1 MRKRILSI
9 MLALCMVLI
18 LVPIS
23 ANAMDIYVNLSIIGE
38 NTLTL
43 EVESGDS
50 IEAVKEKIKTETG
63 CPEADQILKYEGKVL
78 EDGRTLADYNIQKNS
93 TIELSL
99 AESKTPD
106 TIPEG
111 LEYTISG
118 NEVTITKYTGSA
130 AEIDILEKIEGKPV
144 TTIGDEAFRECISL
158 TSITIPDS
166 VKSIGYNAFA
176 YCISLTSVTIPDSV
190 TSIGRYAFNNCRSL
204 TSIIIPDSVTSIG
217 DWAFHRCTKLNNI
230 VIPDGIPSIG
240 TGTFYWCESLTSIA
254 IPDSVKSIGYNA
266 FDGCLKL
273 ESIEIPASVATI
285 EGQAFQNCRGLT
297 SITIPNGVTSIGDY
311 AFAGCSSLT
320 SITIP
325 NSVTSIGSS
334 VCAGCEKLESIT
346 IPASVISID
355 NYAFGNCY
363 SLTSIFVPDGL
374 DVQIFRKTT
383 QVRYKADTSKGEVT
397 ITEISLGEGQ
407 VSVDIPVTI
416 CGYPVVAVADGL
428 LDKISS
434 HTCAGGKATCQ
445 TEAICGICHQKYGE
459 FDSTNHN
466 LENIPAKAATFTEA
480 GNIEYWHCKDCE
492 KYFSDKDG
500 KNGIDLKDTVIAKLT
515 LEIIDGKGQS
525 VETGEKTDLTFRSNA
540 AFGDFIGVEVDGK
553 TIDAK
558 NYTVKEGSTIVT
570 LKADY
575 VATLSSGEHTI
586 GIVSANG
593 TATTTFSVNAKT
605 AVGSDTKSPQ
615 TGDNSRMALWVVLLF
630 ISSGLLIG
638 TAVYGKKKKS

>member
-9 MLALCMVLI
+9 MLALCMVLM
-18 LVPIS
+18 LVPTTVF
-23 ANAMDIYVNLSIIGE
+23 AAD
-38 NTLTL
+38 
-43 EVESGDS
+43 SGVT
-50 IEAVKEKIKTETG
+50 A
-63 CPEADQILKYEGKVL
+63 
-78 EDGRTLADYNIQKNS
+78 
-93 TIELSL
+93 
-99 AESKTPD
+99 
-106 TIPEG
+106 EG

-118 NEVTITKYTGSA
+118 NEVTITKYTGSV
-130 AEIDILEKIEGKPV
+130 AEIDIPEKIEGKPV

-158 TSITIPDS
+158 TSITVPDR
-166 VKSIGYNAFA
+166 VTSIEYNAFA

-217 DWAFHRCTKLNNI
+217 DWAFQHCTKLNNI

-240 TGTFYWCESLTSIA
+240 TGTFYWCESLTSIT

-297 SITIPNGVTSIGDY
+297 SITIPDGVTSIGNN
-311 AFAGCSSLT
+311 AFSGCSNLA

-325 NSVTSIGSS
+325 NSVTSIGDFAFSGCRNLASITIPNS
-334 VCAGCEKLESIT
+334 VTSIGRGVFNGCEKLESIT
-346 IPASVISID
+346 IPASVIPID
-355 NYAFGNCY
+355 RYAFSSCSY
-363 SLTSIFVPDGL
+363 LTSIFVPDGL
-374 DVQIFRKTT
+374 DVEIFWKTT
-383 QVRYKADTSKGEVT
+383 EVRYKADTSKGEVT
-397 ITEISLGEGQ
+397 ITEISLGDGQ
-407 VSVDIPVTI
+407 ISVDIPATI

-428 LDKISS
+428 LEKISS

-445 TEAICGICHQKYGE
+445 TEAICGICHTKYGE
-459 FDSTNHN
+459 IDSTNHN

-480 GNIEYWHCKDCE
+480 GNIEYWHCKDCG

-500 KNGIDLKDTVIAKLT
+500 KNSIDLKDTVIAKLT

-525 VETGEKTDLTFRSNA
+525 VEAGEKTDLTFRSNA
-540 AFGDFIGVEVDGK
+540 AFSDFIRVEVDGK

-638 TAVYGKKKKS
+638 TGVYGKKKKS

>member
-9 MLALCMVLI
+9 MLILCMVLM
-18 LVPIS
+18 LVPTTVF
-23 ANAMDIYVNLSIIGE
+23 AAD
-38 NTLTL
+38 
-43 EVESGDS
+43 SGVT
-50 IEAVKEKIKTETG
+50 A
-63 CPEADQILKYEGKVL
+63 
-78 EDGRTLADYNIQKNS
+78 
-93 TIELSL
+93 
-99 AESKTPD
+99 
-106 TIPEG
+106 EG

-130 AEIDILEKIEGKPV
+130 AEIDIPEKIEGKPV

-158 TSITIPDS
+158 TGITIPDS
-166 VKSIGYNAFA
+166 VTSIGYNAFV
-176 YCISLTSVTIPDSV
+176 YCISLTSVIIPDSV

-230 VIPDGIPSIG
+230 VIPDGISSIG
-240 TGTFYWCESLTSIA
+240 TGTFYWCESLASID

-311 AFAGCSSLT
+311 AFSGCSNLA

-325 NSVTSIGSS
+325 NSVTSIGNS

-445 TEAICGICHQKYGE
+445 TEAICGICHTKYGE
-459 FDSTNHN
+459 IDGTNHN

-480 GNIEYWHCKDCE
+480 GNTEYWHCKGCG

-500 KNGIDLKDTVIAKLT
+500 KNSIDLKDTVIAKLT

-525 VETGEKTDLTFRSNA
+525 VEAGEKKDLTFRSNA
-540 AFGDFIGVEVDGK
+540 AFSDFIRVEVDGN

-558 NYTVKEGSTIVT
+558 NYTVREGSTIVT

-575 VATLSSGEHTI
+575 VATLSVGEHTI
-586 GIVSANG
+586 GIVSQSG
-593 TATTTFSVNAKT
+593 TATTTFTVAKAQEPTGSNSNPTEGNSNTGSVNP
-605 AVGSDTKSPQ
+605 VSQ
-615 TGDNSRMALWVVLLF
+615 TGDNSHMALWAAL
-630 ISSGLLIG
+630 LLISG
-638 TAVYGKKKKS
+638 GLMTVMCIYGRKKKCSTKKHN

>member
-9 MLALCMVLI
+9 TLILCMVLM
-18 LVPIS
+18 LVPTTVL
-23 ANAMDIYVNLSIIGE
+23 AAD
-38 NTLTL
+38 
-43 EVESGDS
+43 SGVT
-50 IEAVKEKIKTETG
+50 A
-63 CPEADQILKYEGKVL
+63 
-78 EDGRTLADYNIQKNS
+78 
-93 TIELSL
+93 
-99 AESKTPD
+99 
-106 TIPEG
+106 EG

-130 AEIDILEKIEGKPV
+130 AEIDIPEKIEGKPV

-158 TSITIPDS
+158 TGITIPDS
-166 VKSIGYNAFA
+166 VTSIGYNAFA
-176 YCISLTSVTIPDSV
+176 YCISLTSVIIPDSV

-217 DWAFHRCTKLNNI
+217 DWAFQHCTKLNNI

-240 TGTFYWCESLTSIA
+240 TGTFYWCESLTSIT

-273 ESIEIPASVATI
+273 ESIEIPV
-285 EGQAFQNCRGLT
+285 
-297 SITIPNGVTSIGDY
+297 
-311 AFAGCSSLT
+311 
-320 SITIP
+320 
-325 NSVTSIGSS
+325 
-334 VCAGCEKLESIT
+334 
-346 IPASVISID
+346 SVISID

-374 DVQIFRKTT
+374 DVEIFRMTT
-383 QVRYKADTSKGEVT
+383 EVRYEADTSKGEVT
-397 ITEISLGEGQ
+397 ITEISLGDGKT
-407 VSVDIPVTI
+407 SVDIPATI
-416 CGYPVVAVADGL
+416 CGYPVVAAADGL
-428 LDKISS
+428 LEKISS

-445 TEAICGICHQKYGE
+445 TEAICGICHTKYGE
-459 FDSTNHN
+459 IDSTNHN
-466 LENIPAKAATFTEA
+466 LENTPAKAATFTEA
-480 GNIEYWHCKDCE
+480 GNTEYWHCKDCG

-500 KNGIDLKDTVIAKLT
+500 KNSIDLKDTVIAKLT

-525 VETGEKTDLTFRSNA
+525 VEAGEKTDLTFRSNA
-540 AFGDFIGVEVDGK
+540 AFGDFIRVEVDGK

-593 TATTTFSVNAKT
+593 TAAVAFTVNAKK
-605 AVGSDTKSPQ
+605 ADNNEKSPQ
-615 TGDNSRMALWVVLLF
+615 TGDNSNKALWAALLF

-638 TAVYGKKKKS
+638 TGVYGKKKKS